1 VLTAKSKTADYVEAS
16 AGAREEAYFCRGC
29 DESVIFKRG
38 RIRIPYFS
46 HRAGSQC
53 AYGATM
59 SLEHLT
65 AQQVLA
71 DGIRSRG
78 AHAEL
83 EVPMASLVGQDR
95 RIDVLAWPAAKPNA
109 RIALEVQ
116 KSDITVELI
125 DARTQCYLEAGIA
138 PLWVRLYDFSKW
150 EKPGLLKGRNTI
162 WIDRHFVR
170 SWERWAYEH
179 LGGEL
184 WFMDSKSFALWRG
197 TFLDAH
203 SYKEQTSWFSSG
215 GEEQSA
221 GGYWQGISQWV
232 ELELE
237 GPYRATDL
245 RLKRFKARGPDK
257 KLRVAATFLA
267 PGEEEAP
274 AETRIRVRFL
284 ADHPSFTRREVQVK
298 LGDGWI
304 AASVQPAP
312 EGWRDFG
319 IA

>member
-16 AGAREEAYFCRGC
+16 AGSREEAYFCRGC

-179 LGGEL
+179 LG
-184 WFMDSKSFALWRG
+184 ALVHG
-197 TFLDAH
+197 L
-203 SYKEQTSWFSSG
+203 
-215 GEEQSA
+215 EE
-221 GGYWQGISQWV
+221 
-232 ELELE
+232 
-237 GPYRATDL
+237 L
-245 RLKRFKARGPDK
+245 RLMARHVPGRTQLQGADQLVQ
-257 KLRVAATFLA
+257 LRRRGAIRWRILA
-267 PGEEEAP
+267 RHLSMGRA
-274 AETRIRVRFL
+274 
-284 ADHPSFTRREVQVK
+284 
-298 LGDGWI
+298 
-304 AASVQPAP
+304 
-312 EGWRDFG
+312 
-319 IA
+319 